1 VGGYKHW
8 LQKTVDFRLSAWMG
22 LGSVRAAIFG
32 VYVLHLL
39 EDAFGSEFDDVLLT
53 LLAAALLLCGVAT
66 LARAL
71 MKRFHERERTEI
83 PMSAVTRSARSASA
97 CSWASCSGS
106 PRPEAAR

>member
-39 EDAFGSEFDDVLLT
+39 EDAFGSEFDASGASST
-53 LLAAALLLCGVAT
+53 TCCSRCSRRPCSCAAWPRSP
-66 LARAL
+66 AR
-71 MKRFHERERTEI
+71 
-83 PMSAVTRSARSASA
+83 
-97 CSWASCSGS
+97 
-106 PRPEAAR
+106 